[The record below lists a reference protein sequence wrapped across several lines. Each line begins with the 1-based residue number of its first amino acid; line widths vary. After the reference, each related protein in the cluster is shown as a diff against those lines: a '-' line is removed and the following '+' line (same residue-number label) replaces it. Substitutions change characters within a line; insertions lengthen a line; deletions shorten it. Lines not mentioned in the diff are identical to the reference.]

1 MEATAGDR
9 GLRRSIGPNNFRG
22 NTLKNVS
29 RLPGPRSPLALLS
42 FFRAAQHDSYA
53 ALTDLRER
61 YGPIVRMGV
70 GPATV
75 VFAFGPD
82 ANETILS
89 AAPAAFRWREAMK
102 ALIPVDGDTALVVSD
117 GEDHAR
123 RRRLVQPGFH
133 KRRIDSYVDLMT
145 AEANQVLDSI
155 PTGDVVDAYALF
167 RVSIRRTVVLALFGD
182 HLRSR
187 ADEIGELLQPAF
199 DFINLPLLR
208 QLKLPWPG
216 THYHRA
222 RTARAAVD
230 AVIDEEIERRASKTS
245 EDGGDVLSMLLATRD
260 DDGTGLS
267 RQEIRDQVVSLIAAG
282 YETTASAMAWVV
294 WRIANEPGV
303 WARVRT
309 ELDAVV
315 ANRPVT
321 TDDLPKLV
329 VLDGVIRETLRLHP
343 PGVVAPRKVIA
354 PVEIGGYPIPR
365 GALVLYSAYITGRDP
380 RCWTEPERFLPERWD
395 ASAPG
400 YTPPSPYASVTF
412 GGGARRCIG
421 FAFAEL
427 ELKLMTVALV
437 RRADVTPITTVQPRP
452 TGIASAMPAGG
463 VNIRVI
469 RIDPA
474 AT

>member
-1 MEATAGDR
+1 M
-9 GLRRSIGPNNFRG
+9 P
-22 NTLKNVS
+22 

-42 FFRAAQHDSYA
+42 FFRAAQLDSYA
-53 ALTDLRER
+53 ALTDLRDR
-61 YGPIVRMGV
+61 YGPIVRLGI

-82 ANETILS
+82 ANEAIL
-89 AAPAAFRWREAMK
+89 AGAPEAFRWREAMK

-117 GEDHAR
+117 GADHAR

-133 KRRIDSYVDLMT
+133 KRRIDGYAALMT
-145 AEANQVLDSI
+145 AEADRVLD
-155 PTGDVVDAYALF
+155 PVAPGDVVDAYALF
-167 RVSIRRTVVLALFGD
+167 RVAIRRTVVLALFGD
-182 HLRSR
+182 HLRER
-187 ADEIGELLQPAF
+187 ADKIGELLQPAF
-199 DFINLPLLR
+199 DFINLPLFR

-222 RTARAAVD
+222 RQARAAVD
-230 AVIDEEIERRASKTS
+230 AVIDEEIARRQTS
-245 EDGGDVLSMLLATRD
+245 SADDRGDILSMLLATRD
-260 DDGTGLS
+260 DDGTGLT
-267 RQEIRDQVVSLIAAG
+267 RQEVRDQVVSLIAAG

-294 WRIANEPGV
+294 WRVANEPGE
-303 WARVRT
+303 WERVRT
-309 ELDAVV
+309 ELDTVV
-315 ANRPVT
+315 GDRPIT

-329 VLDGVIRETLRLHP
+329 ILDGVIRETLRLHP

-354 PVEIGGYPIPR
+354 PVEIGGYPIRR

-395 ASAPG
+395 ATAPG
-400 YTPPSPYASVTF
+400 YTASSPYASVTF

-427 ELKLMTVALV
+427 ELKLMTAALV

-474 AT
+474 AK